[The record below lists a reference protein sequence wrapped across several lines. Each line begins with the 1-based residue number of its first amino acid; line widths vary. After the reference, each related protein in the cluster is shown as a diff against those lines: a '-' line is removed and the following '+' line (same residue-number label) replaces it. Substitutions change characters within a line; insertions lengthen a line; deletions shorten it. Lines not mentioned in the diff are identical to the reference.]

1 MNKSLKAPQVEVAYK
16 AKEYKAGN
24 MTWDEFIDACA
35 ETEVEDPLIDE
46 LVDMIEHE
54 PKRGGFM
61 GVSEKEWKRYE
72 DRINFLIEELLRSP

>member
-1 MNKSLKAPQVEVAYK
+1 MNKSLKSLQIEVATK

-24 MTWDEFIDACA
+24 MTWNQFILECGD
-35 ETEVEDPLIDE
+35 TEVEDPLIDE

-61 GVSEKEWKRYE
+61 GASEKEWKRYE
-72 DRINFLIEELLRSP
+72 DRISYLIDELLR